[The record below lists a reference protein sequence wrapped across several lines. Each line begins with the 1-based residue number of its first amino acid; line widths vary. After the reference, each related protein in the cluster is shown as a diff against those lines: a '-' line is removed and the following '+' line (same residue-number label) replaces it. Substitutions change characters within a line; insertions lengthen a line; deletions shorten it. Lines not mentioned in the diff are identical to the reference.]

1 VATCSPGLYYTYMW
15 RGPVVDELFKA
26 LFTNGGLIG
35 AFLAASLT
43 VNGLLF
49 KMLLS
54 EKDKR
59 IEDAKTILSG
69 IATSLT
75 FIKDSLELLDQ
86 KVRVSKKAERDE
98 Y

>member
-1 VATCSPGLYYTYMW
+1 M
-15 RGPVVDELFKA
+15 DEL
-26 LFTNGGLIG
+26 LSQLVNNGGLIG

-43 VNGLLF
+43 VNGILF
-49 KMLLS
+49 KLLLA

-59 IEDAKTILSG
+59 IDDAKTILSG

-75 FIKDSLELLDQ
+75 FIKDSLELIDQ

>member
-1 VATCSPGLYYTYMW
+1 M
-15 RGPVVDELFKA
+15 DELTKA
-26 LFTNGGLIG
+26 LISDGGLIG
-35 AFLAASLT
+35 AFLIASLT
-43 VNGLLF
+43 ANALLF
-49 KMLLS
+49 KMLLA

-59 IEDAKTILSG
+59 LSDAQNILSG

-98 Y
+98 F

>member
-1 VATCSPGLYYTYMW
+1 M
-15 RGPVVDELFKA
+15 DEL
-26 LFTNGGLIG
+26 LNQLVNNGGLIG

-43 VNGLLF
+43 VNGILF
-49 KMLLS
+49 KMLLA

-59 IEDAKTILSG
+59 IADAQTILSG

-75 FIKDSLELLDQ
+75 FIKDSLELIDQ